1 MVWSVHNQPAR
12 YVPWDLLCLSLEYSQ
27 DHAELGAILNG
38 FSLSEQGQL
47 AAAIEKTGQAVDA
60 TYMSTTKLVCS
71 PTLPL
76 LCLFDPPPTQLQ
88 EWEQSWTEPLHEYSQ
103 FADIIRK
110 LLTYRH
116 QKHVQYEMTKYA
128 LESKREQL
136 EDIERSEA
144 EAQRLQS
151 ALSGATQ
158 PSGTIR
164 RTGGRSVLSGEIDE
178 DDGSGSAPTVPAP
191 SVYSSQ
197 PLQPRRK
204 QSGVGLL
211 GALSYSLHGLMDVDP
226 ETARRNQLSKTKES
240 ISQVRSFWRSYF
252 VLGAADGRRDSWKM
266 RYKSLRRT

>member
-1 MVWSVHNQPAR
+1 
-12 YVPWDLLCLSLEYSQ
+12 
-27 DHAELGAILNG
+27 
-38 FSLSEQGQL
+38 
-47 AAAIEKTGQAVDA
+47 
-60 TYMSTTKLVCS
+60 MSTTKLVCS

-76 LCLFDPPPTQLQ
+76 PCLFDPPPTQLQ

-240 ISQVRSFWRSYF
+240 ISQVRSFWRSYL
-252 VLGAADGRRDSWKM
+252 VLGAADGRRVVGRCATSLCAGLEVRVIDDPGRLGSVSEAKSR
-266 RYKSLRRT
+266 RYAGDVHYHGQDPPRVV